1 MSVIIKHIIKCV
13 VVSHYF
19 FYIFQ
24 KSRHPEV
31 NKYLD
36 SVLAT
41 VRNLLTQNFIE
52 KVVMLIKE
60 DKSSKPVERF
70 VFELNSFFKTT
81 QR

>member
-1 MSVIIKHIIKCV
+1 MYTVIYL
-13 VVSHYF
+13 HYNF
-19 FYIFQ
+19 FLIQ

-36 SVLAT
+36 SILAT
-41 VRNLLTQNFIE
+41 IRSLLNQNFIE
-52 KVVMLIKE
+52 KAVMLIKE
-60 DKSSKPVERF
+60 DKTSKPVERF